1 MFEPVKLTL
10 EKGLPVHDGL
20 HVCAHCGGDCA
31 EKDLLWE
38 EKHFCCDGCQAVY
51 EILNH
56 NGLCRYYA
64 MDERPGSRQD
74 GRGQS
79 GRFGFLDDSG
89 VRAKLIRFSDGTV
102 SRAVFYIPQM
112 HCSACI
118 WLLENLWKLHP
129 GIRRSQVNFLRRE
142 AQIDFAEA
150 EISLREVVE
159 WLAKIGYEP
168 QIKLIDVQETQQV
181 DPMAERYIRL
191 GIAFFC
197 WGNVMMLSFPE
208 YLGLDALAESSY
220 RNFFGYLNFAL
231 SLPVLFYSATEFFV
245 SAWTGLKQRQL
256 NIDVPIVIGVLV
268 MHLRSSWEVF
278 SGTGAGYFDTFVSLI
293 FLMLVGRLFQN
304 KSYHRLSFERDYRS
318 YFPVGVMALRDGEE
332 RSIPVSDLQVGERL
346 VIRHGEL
353 IPADSML
360 LQGSGSVD
368 YSFVT
373 GESAPVP
380 RSSGELLYAGGRQ
393 MGGAIEVEVVKP
405 VSQSYLTQLWNDQA
419 FAKDGSRDVTLT
431 VNRLSQ
437 WFTPLILLIA
447 TAAGAYWLLQD
458 DPNRAF
464 GAFTAI
470 LIITCPCALA
480 LSSPFTLGNALRIFG
495 RHQFYLKNAAVVE
508 RLSRVD
514 YLVFDKTGTLTDTR
528 RAELRYEGEPLST
541 DDQQRVH
548 ALTRHSAHPM
558 SRRIYDSL
566 GGQFPGTGPKD
577 RVEQFEEITG
587 KGIHARVNGVSVA
600 LGSGSWV
607 SSFPTPLPE
616 GASLPET
623 EAGGS
628 RSWLRMGDRVVG
640 SYVLRHAYREGFAE
654 QMRDLQREGY
664 GMALLSGDNET
675 EKPYL
680 LDFFADE
687 SQIRFRQ
694 SPADKLEHVNRLRT
708 QGHTVMMTGDGL
720 NDAGALR
727 ASDVGIAI
735 AEDANH
741 FSPACDAILEAGRFA
756 QLGTLLRFSRQAMRV
771 LMGSFALSLL
781 YNAIGIGLALPGT
794 MSPLVAAIL
803 MPISSVTII
812 GFTTL
817 ATNWSAKKLFADSR

>member
-1 MFEPVKLTL
+1 MYETAKPLPD
-10 EKGLPVHDGL
+10 KGQRAHDGAP
-20 HVCAHCGGDCA
+20 VCTHCGGDCPENA
-31 EKDLLWE
+31 VLIRQEKP
-38 EKHFCCDGCQAVY
+38 FCCEGCHAVY
-51 EILNH
+51 EILQD
-56 NGLCRYYA
+56 NGLCRYY
-64 MDERPGSRQD
+64 DLNDRPGTRRETE
-74 GRGQS
+74 GPT
-79 GRFGFLDDSG
+79 GRFGFLDDPE
-89 VRAKLIRFSDGTV
+89 VRAKLIRFSDGTI
-102 SRAVFYIPQM
+102 SRALFSVPQM

-118 WLLENLWKLHP
+118 YLLENLWKLHP
-129 GIRRSQVNFLRRE
+129 GMRRSEVNFLRRE
-142 AQIDFAEA
+142 VQIDFAEA

-168 QIKLIDVQETQQV
+168 RIQLIDVQESRRA
-181 DPMAERYIRL
+181 DPMADRYIRL

-208 YLGLDALAESSY
+208 YLGLDALAESGY

-231 SLPVLFYSATEFFV
+231 TLPVLFYSSAEFFV
-245 SAWTGLKQRQL
+245 SAWTGLQQRRL

-268 MHLRSSWEVF
+268 MHARSTYEVF

-304 KSYHRLSFERDYRS
+304 KSYHSLSFERDYRS
-318 YFPVGVMALRDGEE
+318 YFPVGVMAVREGTE

-353 IPADSML
+353 VPADSIL
-360 LQGSGSVD
+360 LLGTGRLD

-380 RSSGELLYAGGRQ
+380 RVSGELLYAGGRQ
-393 MGGAIEVEVVKP
+393 MAGAIEVEVVKP
-405 VSQSYLTQLWNDQA
+405 VSQSYLTQLWNDRA

-431 VNRLSQ
+431 VNRLSE

-447 TAAGAYWLLQD
+447 VGGGTYWWWQGDAG
-458 DPNRAF
+458 RAF

-495 RHQFYLKNAAVVE
+495 RNRFYLKNAAVVE

-514 YLVFDKTGTLTDTR
+514 YLVFDKTGTLTDTS
-528 RAELRYEGEPLST
+528 RAELRYEGEALDEESL
-541 DDQQRVH
+541 RSVR

-558 SRRIYDSL
+558 SRRIYDFL
-566 GGQFPGTGPKD
+566 GEKISAPGKKE
-577 RVEQFEEITG
+577 RVENFEEITG
-587 KGIHARVNGVSVA
+587 KGIRARVNGMPMA
-600 LGSGSWV
+600 LGSAGFV
-607 SSFPTPLPE
+607 ADHPYPLPD
-616 GASLPET
+616 GAALQAN
-623 EAGGS
+623 EAEGS
-628 RSWLRMGDRVVG
+628 RSWLRIGDRVAG
-640 SYVLRHAYREGFAE
+640 SYILRHAYREGFAE
-654 QMRDLQREGY
+654 QMRSLQKEGY

-680 LDFFADE
+680 LNFFADE
-687 SQIRFRQ
+687 SRIRFRQ
-694 SPADKLEHVNRLRT
+694 SPADKLAQVEALRRE
-708 QGHTVMMTGDGL
+708 GRSVLMAGDGL

-741 FSPACDAILEAGRFA
+741 FSPACDAILEAGQFA
-756 QLGTLLRFSRQAMRV
+756 KLGTMLLFSRRAMRV
-771 LMGSFALSLL
+771 LMGSFGLSLL
-781 YNAIGIGLALPGT
+781 YNALGIALALPGT
-794 MSPLVAAIL
+794 MSPLVAAVL

-817 ATNWSAKKLFADSR
+817 ATNWSAKRLGLR